1 MRSRRLLLGAVALLA
16 AVLPLRAQVITE
28 EQQAAVQQV
37 VASKLPEHMGV
48 GDLKVRS
55 LTFENDTVKVDVSEN
70 FGDVPFTQDGVERMR
85 DDIREAL
92 GQEYDDSPVLISI
105 VGNDINKYF
114 ADYEPAYKRSH
125 KPFISELDANRH
137 YKHGLD
143 GNIVAMWPSHGWYFE
158 PKLNR
163 WEWQRARLMQT
174 VEDMYTHSYVL
185 PFLIPML
192 ENAGA
197 YVWNARERDTHNVGV
212 VVDNDGGE
220 AQQGY
225 TEHNGKQKWQPGQ
238 DVGFAYLRPQYKD
251 FENPFTEGTYRMVKA
266 EKDNFPQVQAPS
278 EFTKSW

>member
-1 MRSRRLLLGAVALLA
+1 MMKSRRVLLTAVALLA
-16 AVLPLRAQVITE
+16 AVLPMRAQVITE

-37 VASKLPEHMGV
+37 IASKLPEHMGV

-55 LTFENDTVKVDVSEN
+55 LALENDTIKVDVSEN
-70 FGDVPFTQDGVERMR
+70 FGDVPFTEAGVEQMR
-85 DDIREAL
+85 GEIRDAL
-92 GQEYDDSPVLISI
+92 GAGYGDYPVLITI

-143 GNIVAMWPSHGWYFE
+143 GNIIAMWPSHGWYFE
-158 PKLNR
+158 PLLNR

-197 YVWNARERDTHNVGV
+197 YVWNARERDTHNYGA
-212 VVDNDGGE
+212 VVDNDPCELWQAEVAGWRGNRLRLL
-220 AQQGY
+220 ARPVQG
-225 TEHNGKQKWQPGQ
+225 
-238 DVGFAYLRPQYKD
+238 L
-251 FENPFTEGTYRMVKA
+251 
-266 EKDNFPQVQAPS
+266 
-278 EFTKSW
+278 